1 MKLFKL
7 ILISFVIFT
16 PMESIESFIKLKI
29 NNKIVTNVDLDTE
42 YRYLIS
48 LNNELQNTDK
58 ETLLKIAKESIIRE
72 MIKKDELLKY
82 YEFDS
87 SQAYL
92 DNIIKNFYEKMGLE
106 SLDDFKDY
114 LDTYDLELDV
124 IKDKIQIEVLWNKL
138 IGNKYKNQLNINE
151 EILKEQINK
160 VSNNNGDIKEYKLSE
175 IIFQKNN
182 EMSLDDKLN
191 LIQKDIEEKGFRTA
205 ANIHSIADSSK
216 FGGDTGWVDE
226 KKLSSLINMTI
237 NKLEINE
244 ISKPIK
250 VTNGFL
256 ILKLEDKRI
265 SKIEVNK
272 EQLLEQAIIFEQ
284 TKQYNQFSIIYYN
297 KIKLNSIISE

>member
-1 MKLFKL
+1 
-7 ILISFVIFT
+7 
-16 PMESIESFIKLKI
+16 MESIESFIKLKI

>member
-16 PMESIESFIKLKI
+16 PIESIESFIKLKI

>member
-92 DNIIKNFYEKMGLE
+92 DNIIKNYYEKMGLE

-191 LIQKDIEEKGFRTA
+191 LIQKDIEEKGFKTA

>member
-1 MKLFKL
+1 
-7 ILISFVIFT
+7 
-16 PMESIESFIKLKI
+16 
-29 NNKIVTNVDLDTE
+29 
-42 YRYLIS
+42 
-48 LNNELQNTDK
+48 
-58 ETLLKIAKESIIRE
+58 
-72 MIKKDELLKY
+72 
-82 YEFDS
+82 
-87 SQAYL
+87 
-92 DNIIKNFYEKMGLE
+92 MGLE

-191 LIQKDIEEKGFRTA
+191 LIQKDIEEKGFKTA

>member
-191 LIQKDIEEKGFRTA
+191 LIQKDIEEKGFKTA

>member
-92 DNIIKNFYEKMGLE
+92 DNIIKNFYKKMGLE

-191 LIQKDIEEKGFRTA
+191 LIQKDIEEKGFKTA

>member
-191 LIQKDIEEKGFRTA
+191 LIQKDIEEKGFKTA

-284 TKQYNQFSIIYYN
+284 TKQYNQFSVIYYN